1 MIFVLVTIVEL
12 IVIFLVLRFIYSFI
26 KTVLIRISFINN
38 LKQTCNQHNFAL
50 KFNRSPL
57 MSVFGI
63 ASKPDFTVKTRSKM
77 YQVRFITCLY
87 RKKAYHFVTPEHCI
101 TYFDSL
107 FDIPFAK
114 IASDEKHF
122 SQYHRYKALKI
133 SEEDQNAANI
143 LLFNPTPAVISSI
156 DSNGKLMF
164 GKDLAIG
171 EYVAYDAPDFL
182 KMLHRC

>member
-38 LKQTCNQHNFAL
+38 LKQTCKQYNFVL
-50 KFNRSPL
+50 KLNRSPL

-63 ASKPDFTVKTRSKM
+63 SSKPDFTVKTRSKM

-101 TYFDSL
+101 TYFDSI

-114 IASDEKHF
+114 ITSDEKHF
-122 SQYHRYKALKI
+122 AQYHHYKKLKI
-133 SEEDQNAANI
+133 DDSDKNTENI
-143 LLFNPTPAVISSI
+143 LLFNPKPAMISSI
-156 DSNGKLMF
+156 DDNGKLMF

-171 EYVAYDAPDFL
+171 EYVAYATKGATYGCFL
-182 KMLHRC
+182 